1 MFVLQLGIQTISMF
15 KNYNTN
21 GIDVVN
27 YYLFEMYLQIHAKLL
42 FKIPIVMNASSN
54 DRVN

>member
-21 GIDVVN
+21 DIDVVN
-27 YYLFEMYLQIHAKLL
+27 YYLFEMYLQTHGKLL
-42 FKIPIVMNASSN
+42 FKIPVVINASSN